1 MISYENKKFHRAFG
15 RELAGKMSVLQL
27 ASQLKHDAKAIP
39 KLKIKKYNWW
49 NESLHGVARAGIATV
64 FPQAIAMAATFS
76 EDLIFHTAEII
87 STEARAKYN
96 ESQQKG
102 EYGLWYKGLTMWS
115 PNINI
120 FRDPRWGRG
129 QETYGEDPYLTGLL
143 GVAFI
148 RGLQGTDDK
157 YLKTS
162 ACAKHFA
169 VHSGPEALRH
179 YFNAVA
185 DKKDLFETYLPAF
198 EKAVREGQVS
208 GVMGAYNRTNGEAC
222 CASPTLMQKL
232 LREYWGFEGYFVS
245 DCSALLDIVFHHK
258 LTRNPLKGA
267 AMALNTGC
275 DLECGALYSLLPL
288 AYRFGYVRK
297 ETMRDS
303 VARLM
308 AIRSSL
314 GMFDP
319 DCKYNQI
326 DPKENATAENEAFAV
341 RMAEKGLVLLEN
353 DGTLPLKKNAQK
365 ILVTGYNAENEIAYL
380 GNYCGEP
387 SSYIKVVDAVR
398 EKNEQTQHVA
408 GIPLWQQAD
417 PAQREAALRAA
428 AESDVIL
435 FCTGTD
441 ASIEGEEG
449 GEAFANSGNLG
460 KQGDRPDLEL
470 PLVQQEMLR
479 DLAALGKKL
488 ILLNFSGGCVN
499 LKKYR
504 DQVNAII
511 QCWYPG
517 GKGGQAIANILFGE
531 VSPSGKLPV
540 TFYNSVDDLP
550 PFEDY
555 SMENRTYKYFKGAV
569 QYPFGYGLTYTN
581 FALENAELDMQQER
595 LKLTVRNTGDFDSDE
610 VLQIYVAPP
619 AREYRTPTKALV
631 RVKRF
636 HLKHGEAQT
645 VEIPM
650 PESVF
655 YTIDG
660 DGSRVYTKGEY
671 RIQIEDGQMINAAL
685 TFRNESEDRVIE
697 RCPL

>member
-1 MISYENKKFHRAFG
+1 MMSYENMRFHKALG
-15 RELAGKMSVLQL
+15 RELASQMSVSQL
-27 ASQLKHDAKAIP
+27 VSQLKHSAKAIP
-39 KLKIKKYNWW
+39 KLKIQKYNWW

-76 EDLIFHTAEII
+76 DEMVFRTAEII

-96 ESQQKG
+96 ESQRKG
-102 EYGLWYKGLTMWS
+102 DYGIYKGLTMWS

-148 RGLQGTDDK
+148 RGLQGADDK

-169 VHSGPEALRH
+169 VHSGPESQRH

-198 EKAVREGQVS
+198 EQAVREGSVS

-232 LREYWGFEGYFVS
+232 LREHWRFQGYYVS
-245 DCSALLDIVFHHK
+245 DCGALIDIVFHHK
-258 LTRNPLKGA
+258 LTRNPLRGA

-275 DLECGALYSLLPL
+275 DLECGALYNLLPL
-288 AYRFGYVRK
+288 AYRFGYVKK
-297 ETMRDS
+297 ETMQDA

-308 AIRSSL
+308 MIRSAL

-319 DCKYNQI
+319 QCAYNQI
-326 DPKENATAENEAFAV
+326 DPKENAAAENEAFAV

-353 DGTLPLKKNAQK
+353 DGTLPLKRNAQK

-380 GNYCGEP
+380 GNYFGEP
-387 SSYIKVVDAVR
+387 SSYVKVFDAVR
-398 EKNEQTQHVA
+398 KENERTRHVG

-417 PAQREAALRAA
+417 PTQREAALRAA
-428 AESDVIL
+428 RESDVIL
-435 FCTGTD
+435 FCTGLD

-449 GEAFANSGNLG
+449 GEAFANSGDLG

-470 PLVQQEMLR
+470 PQVQQDFLK

-488 ILLNFSGGCVN
+488 ILLNFSGGCIN

-504 DQVNAII
+504 SQANAII

-540 TFYNSVDDLP
+540 TFYNSVEDLP

-569 QYPFGYGLTYTN
+569 QYPFGYGLTYTD
-581 FALENAELDMQQER
+581 FELENARLDMRQEQ
-595 LKLTVRNTGDFDSDE
+595 LKVTVRNTGNFDSDE
-610 VLQIYVAPP
+610 VIQVYVTPP
-619 AREYRTPTKALV
+619 VRQYRTPIKMLV

-636 HLKHGEAQT
+636 HLKHGEVQT

-650 PESVF
+650 HESIF

-660 DGSRVYTKGEY
+660 DGNRVYTKGEY
-671 RIQIEDGQMINAAL
+671 RIRIEDGQTIRATL
-685 TFRNESEDRVIE
+685 LFKNEAEDCVIE
-697 RCPL
+697 RCPI

>member
-1 MISYENKKFHRAFG
+1 MMSYENMRFHKAFG
-15 RELAGKMSVLQL
+15 RELANKMSVSQL
-27 ASQLKHDAKAIP
+27 VSQLKHSAKAIP
-39 KLKIKKYNWW
+39 KLKIQKYNWW

-76 EDLIFHTAEII
+76 DEMVFRTAEII

-96 ESQQKG
+96 ESKRKG
-102 EYGLWYKGLTMWS
+102 DYGIYKGLTMWS

-169 VHSGPEALRH
+169 VHSGPESQRH

-198 EKAVREGQVS
+198 EQAVREGGVS

-232 LREYWGFEGYFVS
+232 LREHWRFQGYYVS
-245 DCSALLDIVFHHK
+245 DCGALIDIVFHHK
-258 LTRNPLKGA
+258 LTRNPLRGA

-275 DLECGALYSLLPL
+275 DLECGALYNLLPL
-288 AYRFGYVRK
+288 AYRFSYVKK
-297 ETMRDS
+297 ETMQDA

-308 AIRSSL
+308 MIRSAL

-319 DCKYNQI
+319 QCAYNQI

-353 DGTLPLKKNAQK
+353 DGTLPLKRNAQK

-380 GNYCGEP
+380 GNYFGEP
-387 SSYIKVVDAVR
+387 SSYVKVFDAVR
-398 EKNEQTQHVA
+398 KENERTRYVG

-417 PAQREAALRAA
+417 PTQREAALRAA
-428 AESDVIL
+428 RESDVIL
-435 FCTGTD
+435 FCTGLD

-449 GEAFANSGNLG
+449 GEAFANSGDLG

-470 PLVQQEMLR
+470 PQVQQDFLK

-488 ILLNFSGGCVN
+488 ILLNFSGGCIN

-504 DQVNAII
+504 SQANAII

-540 TFYNSVDDLP
+540 TFYNSVEDLP

-569 QYPFGYGLTYTN
+569 QYPFGYGLTYTD
-581 FALENAELDMQQER
+581 FELENARLDMRQEQ
-595 LKLTVRNTGDFDSDE
+595 LKVTVRNTGNFDSDE
-610 VLQIYVAPP
+610 VIQVYVTPP
-619 AREYRTPTKALV
+619 VRQYRTPIKMLV

-636 HLKHGEAQT
+636 HLKHGEVQT

-650 PESVF
+650 RESIF

-660 DGSRVYTKGEY
+660 DGNRVYTKGEY
-671 RIQIEDGQMINAAL
+671 GIRIEDGQTIRSTL
-685 TFRNESEDRVIE
+685 LFKNEAEDCVIE
-697 RCPL
+697 RCPI

>member
-1 MISYENKKFHRAFG
+1 MISPENWKHHEEVG
-15 RELAGKMSVLQL
+15 RELADQMSVRQL
-27 ASQLKHDAKAIP
+27 ASQLKHKAKAIP

-102 EYGLWYKGLTMWS
+102 DYGIYKGLTMWS

-143 GVAFI
+143 GTAFI
-148 RGLQGTDDK
+148 RGLQGDDEK
-157 YLKTS
+157 YTKTS
-162 ACAKHFA
+162 ACAKHYA

-198 EKAVREGQVS
+198 ERAVREGQVS

-222 CASPTLMQKL
+222 CASPTLMQRL
-232 LREYWGFEGYFVS
+232 LREYWGFKGYFVS
-245 DCSALLDIVFHHK
+245 DCGALIDIVKHHK
-258 LTRNPLKGA
+258 LVSSPYKGA
-267 AMALNTGC
+267 ALALNAGC
-275 DLECGALYSLLPL
+275 DLECGALYRKLPMAHLL
-288 AYRFGYVRK
+288 GYVTK

-326 DPKENATAENEAFAV
+326 DPSENATEENENYAIHV
-341 RMAEKGLVLLEN
+341 AERGVVLLEN
-353 DGTLPLKKNAQK
+353 DGILPLKKNAQK
-365 ILVTGYNAENEIAYL
+365 ILVTGYNAENIYAYL
-380 GNYCGEP
+380 GNYFGDP
-387 SSYIKVVDAVR
+387 KKYVKVLEGVQGYNRDTRYA
-398 EKNEQTQHVA
+398 Q
-408 GIPLWQQAD
+408 GIPLWQKPD
-417 PAQREAALRAA
+417 PKERQKALDMAR
-428 AESDVIL
+428 ESDVIL
-435 FCTGTD
+435 FCTGMD
-441 ASIEGEEG
+441 ASIEGEAG
-449 GEAFANSGNLG
+449 GEAFANAGNLG

-470 PLVQQEMLR
+470 PLVQREFLD

-488 ILLNFSGGCVN
+488 ILLNFSGGCIN
-499 LKKYR
+499 LKKYKDR
-504 DQVNAII
+504 ANAIL
-511 QCWYPG
+511 QCWYIG

-569 QYPFGYGLTYTN
+569 QYPFGYGMTYTD
-581 FALENAELDMQQER
+581 FVLENAELDMKQER

-610 VLQIYVAPP
+610 VLQVYVTPP
-619 AREYRTPTKALV
+619 ARDYCTPAKALV
-631 RVKRF
+631 RVKRL
-636 HLKHGEAQT
+636 HLKQGVAET

-650 PESVF
+650 PENVL

-660 DGSRVYTKGEY
+660 DGNKVYTKGEY
-671 RIQIEDGQMINAAL
+671 QIRIEDGQSITDTL
-685 TFRNESEDRVIE
+685 TFRNEAEDRVVE
-697 RCPL
+697 PCPI